1 MKTFKFDEL
10 VNTYDRFQHPR
21 AVIDVNGKSL
31 TDERKGFP
39 VSDIIVDLTSGFEAS
54 TAEFSIYDVFD
65 KDTGSFRYE
74 KVKKYIL
81 LGSAVEVYLGY
92 GDSVRNVFVGAIT
105 RVNFLFEEESVPCIR
120 VTAMDVKGVMM
131 SGSYARQL
139 KALYYSDAVREI
151 LEKTAYE
158 KLRMNRVIRDL
169 VITDTAD
176 KLRGAMS
183 GGGLGGLGGIAGAA
197 GLGGVTSAISQ
208 VENAKGKVDGA
219 ISGLPGPLSDVA
231 GSLTDSLTGM
241 ADSATGGALSSAA
254 GAAGGLTDAAGALQS
269 GGGALSGEAGAAV
282 NAAQNAASDVGEAA
296 GEAAGFLSD
305 RSLEMVAE
313 SDYEFVVKAAKK
325 NNYEFYTECGTVYF
339 RKAKSDT
346 KVLISLGP
354 QRGIKSLDISYD
366 ITGLVEKVI
375 ARGTDAGKAAVI
387 TAKQKRSGKL
397 SKGNKAKALLK
408 GSQKVFLDPSITSQE
423 EADER
428 ARFLT
433 EEMSYRLGS
442 LSCDT
447 VGLPEL
453 HPGHFIKLKGLGT
466 AADNVFYIDRVRH
479 VLDAG
484 GTFVS
489 ELSGKARSVE
499 PETGTI
505 I

>member
-231 GSLTDSLTGM
+231 GSLTDSLTGK
-241 ADSATGGALSSAA
+241 ADRRRAFGRGGRGGKR
-254 GAAGGLTDAAGALQS
+254 GAECSLGRGRGC
-269 GGGALSGEAGAAV
+269 GGGGRLSLRPLAGNGGGE
-282 NAAQNAASDVGEAA
+282 
-296 GEAAGFLSD
+296 
-305 RSLEMVAE
+305 
-313 SDYEFVVKAAKK
+313 
-325 NNYEFYTECGTVYF
+325 
-339 RKAKSDT
+339 
-346 KVLISLGP
+346 
-354 QRGIKSLDISYD
+354 
-366 ITGLVEKVI
+366 
-375 ARGTDAGKAAVI
+375 
-387 TAKQKRSGKL
+387 
-397 SKGNKAKALLK
+397 
-408 GSQKVFLDPSITSQE
+408 
-423 EADER
+423 
-428 ARFLT
+428 
-433 EEMSYRLGS
+433 RL
-442 LSCDT
+442 
-447 VGLPEL
+447 
-453 HPGHFIKLKGLGT
+453 
-466 AADNVFYIDRVRH
+466 
-479 VLDAG
+479 
-484 GTFVS
+484 
-489 ELSGKARSVE
+489 
-499 PETGTI
+499 
-505 I
+505 